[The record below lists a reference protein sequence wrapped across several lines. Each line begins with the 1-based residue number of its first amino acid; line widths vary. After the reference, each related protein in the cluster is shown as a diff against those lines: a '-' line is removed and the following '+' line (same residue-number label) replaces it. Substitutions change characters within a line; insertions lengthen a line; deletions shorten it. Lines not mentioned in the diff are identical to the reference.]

1 MTTTFIAKVLL
12 HTKTGL
18 IQPGQEFE
26 VDLDEVIDVNG
37 QGNMQKV
44 NPPLAHVAV
53 KKTKKSAA
61 DVAAELGQDQ
71 A

>member
-1 MTTTFIAKVLL
+1 MAAYIAKVLL
-12 HTKTGL
+12 HTKNGL

-26 VDLDEVIDVNG
+26 VDLDEVIDVDG
-37 QGNMQKV
+37 QGTMQKV
-44 NPPLAHVAV
+44 SAPPAHVAV